1 MLILGSYTGQS
12 IVIAETMLLTVNREF
27 TDGAVELVTSDMNGG
42 TGGELKRI
50 YMEDM
55 FYPYAGVMVV
65 LLPKGSRGDIRLGF
79 EAEKGITINREK
91 IHKKILAYRNK
102 LK

>member
-12 IVIAETMLLTVNREF
+12 IVIAEAILLTVNREF

-42 TGGELKRI
+42 TGGEIKRL
-50 YMEDM
+50 YMEDV
-55 FYPYAGVMVV
+55 FSPYKGVLVV
-65 LLPKGSRGDIRLGF
+65 LLPKGPRGDIRLGF
-79 EAEKGITINREK
+79 EADKGITINREK
-91 IHKKILAYRNK
+91 IHKKIIAYRNK

>member
-12 IVIAETMLLTVNREF
+12 IVIGEAILLTVNREF
-27 TDGAVELVTSDMNGG
+27 ADGSVEIVTSDMGGG
-42 TGGELKRI
+42 TGGELKR
-50 YMEDM
+50 MDM
-55 FYPYAGVMVV
+55 DDAFSPLAGVVVV

-79 EAEKGITINREK
+79 EASKDITINREK
-91 IHKKILAYRNK
+91 IHKKIIAYRNK